1 MRPRILVTDKIH
13 EAAIE
18 EAKKF
23 AEVDLAYG
31 IPSEEL
37 KNKISRYDALIVRS
51 RTKVTREIIENAKN
65 LKIIGRA
72 GVGLDN
78 IDLKAAKEKGIKVVN
93 SPEASTISVAELTIG
108 SLIAL
113 LRKIPEAHFS
123 VKSGKWEREKFMGNE
138 LYGKTLGIIGFGR
151 IGREVAL
158 RANAFGMKVLVYD
171 PNITEEDAKEY
182 NCHYTPF
189 EELLAS
195 ADIITL
201 HVPLT
206 DKTRGLI
213 NASRIKLMK
222 DNAILL
228 NFSRGEVVDEEA
240 LYKALKD
247 GKLKGA
253 ALDVFSKEPPKSS
266 KLLELDNVVLTPHIG
281 ASTEEAQ
288 LEAGLVVVEKI
299 RNFFSEKWG

>member
-31 IPSEEL
+31 ISSEEL

-78 IDLKAAKEKGIKVVN
+78 IDLKAAKEKGIEVVN

-138 LYGKTLGIIGFGR
+138 LYGKTLGIVGFGR

>member
-31 IPSEEL
+31 ISSEEL

-138 LYGKTLGIIGFGR
+138 LYGKTLGIVGFGR

-158 RANAFGMKVLVYD
+158 RATAFGMKVLVYD